1 MKNLSKFVQ
10 KIFENL
16 LLRSYLN
23 EKVHRP
29 MPANLG
35 QLKERINQELSNIP
49 IEMIKDAVYSTKSR
63 AVKLVEFGGEAFEG
77 RAIRPGL

>member
-1 MKNLSKFVQ
+1 
-10 KIFENL
+10 
-16 LLRSYLN
+16 
-23 EKVHRP
+23 

-35 QLKERINQELSNIP
+35 QLKERIQQELSNIP

-63 AVKLVEFGGEAFEG
+63 AVKWADFGGETFEG

>member
-1 MKNLSKFVQ
+1 
-10 KIFENL
+10 
-16 LLRSYLN
+16 
-23 EKVHRP
+23 